1 MNWSHRSYRPSAL
14 PADLGDSPR
23 HRYRGAY
30 PLRTLWY
37 LYRGDAS
44 NLLLALLF
52 WFIKSSPVWALPLT
66 MAGIVDIVADPKR
79 HSLLEMTIYAALTA
93 AIIAQNIPTHY
104 LYIRFL
110 SIASRNVERGL
121 RLALAKRLQHL
132 SMHFIHR
139 SDTVALQTK
148 VLRDVEMIQQLTT
161 QLFDSVPVSF
171 VTIGIALVVTAIR
184 VPTFLLFYVITV
196 PVAALVVRVTRT
208 PLQRNNRAFREEVE
222 QVSTKV
228 GEMIRLIPLTRAHG
242 VEQEEIER
250 LELRLE
256 QMREAGRKLDS
267 VNAIFGAT
275 SWVTFRLFEVGC
287 LVVAGYLAYTHL
299 VPMQVGDVVLLSG
312 YFSSLT
318 NSVLQITTIVP
329 QLSKGFES
337 IRSLGEIL
345 EYDDFEQNEGKAKVA
360 SVTGQF
366 TFESI
371 GFAYPESDRPSL
383 SEISFDVRPGETIAF
398 VGRSGSGKSTL
409 INLIIGFLRPTVGRI
424 LLDGRD
430 MRELDLRSYRQFLSV
445 VSQETILFKGSIRDN
460 ILYGTPNVSREAFER
475 ALNDANVREFVARLP
490 LGVDTPIGENGSWL
504 SGGQRQ
510 RIAIARA
517 LIRQPRVLILDEATA
532 ALDMQSEALVQEALA
547 RLMRGRT
554 TFVVAHRLST
564 IRHADRIVV
573 LDEGRIAE
581 VGSHDALL
589 AGGGIYARL
598 HRIAALA
605 SA

>member
-1 MNWSHRSYRPSAL
+1 MNWPYRSNAL
-14 PADLGDSPR
+14 HIDLGHSPQ

-37 LYRGDAS
+37 LYRGDAG
-44 NLLLALLF
+44 NLLLALFF
-52 WFIKSSPVWALPLT
+52 WFIKSSPTWALPLT

-79 HSLLEMTIYAALTA
+79 HSLLEMTIYAAITA
-93 AIIAQNIPTHY
+93 TIVAQNIPTQY

-110 SIASRNVERGL
+110 SIASRNVEHNL
-121 RLALAKRLQHL
+121 RSALARRLQHL
-132 SMHFIHR
+132 SMHFIYR

-161 QLFDSVPVSF
+161 QIFDNVPVSF

-184 VPTFLLFYVITV
+184 VPTFLLFYLITV
-196 PVAALVVRVTRT
+196 PVAALVVQAARA
-208 PLQRNNRAFREEVE
+208 PLQRNNRVFREEVE

-242 VEQEEIER
+242 VEREEIAR
-250 LELRLE
+250 LEQRLE

-267 VNAIFGAT
+267 VNAFFGAT

-318 NSVLQITTIVP
+318 NSVLQITAIVP

-345 EYDDFEQNEGKAKVA
+345 EYDDFEQNDGKMKVGTVSGRFA
-360 SVTGQF
+360 
-366 TFESI
+366 FESAS
-371 GFAYPESDRPSL
+371 FTYPESETPSL
-383 SEISFDVRPGETIAF
+383 TDVSLDVRQGETIAI

-409 INLIIGFLRPTVGRI
+409 INLIIGFLRPTAGRI

-430 MRELDLRSYRQFLSV
+430 MNELDLRSYRQFLSV

-460 ILYGTPNVSREAFER
+460 ILYGTSHVRREAFER
-475 ALNDANVREFVARLP
+475 ALDDANVREVVERMP
-490 LGVDTPIGENGSWL
+490 QGVDTQIGENGARL

-532 ALDMQSEALVQEALA
+532 ALDTQSEALVQEALA

-564 IRHADRIVV
+564 IRNADRIVV
-573 LDEGRIAE
+573 LDEGRVAE
-581 VGSHDALL
+581 VGSHAELM
-589 AGGGIYARL
+589 ACGGIYARL
-598 HRIAALA
+598 HRIAAPVPA
-605 SA
+605 

>member
-1 MNWSHRSYRPSAL
+1 MNRPYRSSAL
-14 PADLGDSPR
+14 STDLGDSPQ

-37 LYRGDAS
+37 LYRGDTG

-52 WFIKSSPVWALPLT
+52 WFIKSSPIWALPLT

-79 HSLLEMTIYAALTA
+79 HSLTELTVYAGITA

-110 SIASRNVERGL
+110 SIASRNVERSL
-121 RLALAKRLQHL
+121 RSALARRLQHL

-139 SDTVALQTK
+139 SDTAALQTK
-148 VLRDVEMIQQLTT
+148 LLRDVEMIQLLMT
-161 QLFDSVPVSF
+161 QIFDSVPVSF
-171 VTIGIALVVTAIR
+171 VTIVIALGVTAIR
-184 VPTFLLFYVITV
+184 VPSFLIFYLVTV
-196 PVAALVVRVTRT
+196 PVAALVVRAARA
-208 PLQRNNRAFREEVE
+208 PLQRRNGAFRQEVE
-222 QVSTKV
+222 HVSAKV

-250 LELRLE
+250 LEQRLA
-256 QMREAGRKLDS
+256 QMREAGRRLDDG
-267 VNAIFGAT
+267 NAIFGAT

-287 LVVAGYLAYTHL
+287 LVVSGYLAYTHL

-318 NSVLQITTIVP
+318 NSLLQIISIVP

-345 EYDDFEQNEGKAKVA
+345 EYDDFEQNDGKVKL
-360 SVTGQF
+360 STVTGHF
-366 TFESI
+366 IFESVS
-371 GFAYPESDRPSL
+371 FAYPESETASIAGVSL
-383 SEISFDVRPGETIAF
+383 DARPGETVAV

-409 INLIIGFLRPTVGRI
+409 INLIIGFLRPTSGRI

-430 MRELDLRSYRQFLSV
+430 MSELDLRSYRQFLSV
-445 VSQETILFKGSIRDN
+445 VSQETILFRGTIRDN
-460 ILYGTPNVSREAFER
+460 ILYGTSHVSREAFER
-475 ALNDANVREFVARLP
+475 ALDDANVREFVERMP
-490 LGVDTPIGENGSWL
+490 QGVDTLIGENGARL

-532 ALDMQSEALVQEALA
+532 ALDTQSEALVQEALA

-564 IRHADRIVV
+564 IRNADRIVV
-573 LDEGRIAE
+573 LDDGRVAE
-581 VGSHDALL
+581 VGSHAELMVRD
-589 AGGGIYARL
+589 GIYARL

-605 SA
+605 